1 MKFLKWIC
9 FILVCLD
16 TLSYILNQADNIKNE
31 NKTSSKI
38 AKFLGLCSGIAARVF
53 VLCGT
58 ATCWLLA

>member
-31 NKTSSKI
+31 NKASSKI

>member
-1 MKFLKWIC
+1 MKFLKWVC
-9 FILVCLD
+9 FITVCFD
-16 TLSYILNQADNIKNE
+16 VLSYILNTADNIRNE